1 MTTDRDRLRDLAQR
15 YMDVC
20 CDPVQDRRRDLWRRH
35 NSLRRTRPLIYVRA
49 FAWHEIPE
57 SACRCTDPFLRH
69 WEDWFRSRL
78 FWAGLD
84 DDSIFEP
91 WVPVPAVKITPAQGL
106 WGLPLNWT
114 GRTQGCAGV
123 CDPPLK
129 APADLERLAQPQHRI
144 DEEQTRTAVERL
156 QEAIGDIIPV
166 VVDRSPAYLNFSG
179 DISTLLAQLRGLEQ
193 IMWDMM
199 DRPQWLHRLLT
210 VMRDGILTTH
220 REAEAA
226 GDWTRLSH
234 YNQAMAYSLELA
246 DPAASAQPTPRR
258 ELWCFCAAQ
267 EYAGVGPAMFEEFM
281 LRYQLPIMREFGL
294 SAYGCCED
302 LTGKIDVLRQIPNLR
317 RIAVSPMANV
327 RRCAEQI
334 RDTYVFS
341 YRPSPSD
348 MVGYSWDEVRV
359 RRILRQDLAACRE
372 FDCHADITLK
382 DVETVQHEPERLR
395 RWVAITRQTIE
406 EVYG

>member
-1 MTTDRDRLRDLAQR
+1 
-15 YMDVC
+15 
-20 CDPVQDRRRDLWRRH
+20 
-35 NSLRRTRPLIYVRA
+35 
-49 FAWHEIPE
+49 
-57 SACRCTDPFLRH
+57 
-69 WEDWFRSRL
+69 
-78 FWAGLD
+78 
-84 DDSIFEP
+84 
-91 WVPVPAVKITPAQGL
+91 
-106 WGLPLNWT
+106 
-114 GRTQGCAGV
+114 
-123 CDPPLK
+123 
-129 APADLERLAQPQHRI
+129 
-144 DEEQTRTAVERL
+144 
-156 QEAIGDIIPV
+156 
-166 VVDRSPAYLNFSG
+166 
-179 DISTLLAQLRGLEQ
+179 
-193 IMWDMM
+193 
-199 DRPQWLHRLLT
+199 
-210 VMRDGILTTH
+210 
-220 REAEAA
+220 
-226 GDWTRLSH
+226 
-234 YNQAMAYSLELA
+234 
-246 DPAASAQPTPRR
+246 
-258 ELWCFCAAQ
+258 
-267 EYAGVGPAMFEEFM
+267 M